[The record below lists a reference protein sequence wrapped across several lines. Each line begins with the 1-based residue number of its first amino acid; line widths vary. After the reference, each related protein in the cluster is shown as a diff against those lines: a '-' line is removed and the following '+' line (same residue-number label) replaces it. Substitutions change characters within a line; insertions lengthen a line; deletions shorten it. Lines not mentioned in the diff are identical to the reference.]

1 MPAEGIGI
9 YPYEETAG
17 NEVSSTYEG
26 RHITVREGELIHP
39 FHADDLVNKGDPVI
53 VCLYS
58 ATHNH
63 ATYGRAVGI
72 ALASATAVTDYIA
85 VDTEGIWMGQVYA
98 DDDNGTQDIEAGD
111 ALFISDDS
119 TGTDA
124 SIAADGTGDAAISK
138 IRDNV
143 LQVPFGYA
151 LGRADAGNAG
161 TMSVKVHWDPRSHL
175 LLDNEKLYFGDGVAA
190 VPDVSLEWTGAALEM
205 LPLGDNIDFLIGD
218 GTNSFD
224 VQIFGDA
231 AANYLL
237 WDSAV
242 STLNIVNTQVPIG
255 DRALD
260 IRATQTNPNSEGL
273 SAYFEGTINGNQ
285 ANVLYNVSSWINVQT
300 GHVGNQWISPYEGGL
315 SCSAGTGTNLT
326 NVAYGAIYGYF
337 GDAKPANMFVV
348 WRINTQPGIGAID
361 AVIHA
366 ANADSIGFQAQGVS
380 ETTVSM
386 GVVPLAYIVGTAA
399 VPGFV
404 RLYADNL

>member
-9 YPYEETAG
+9 YPYEKTAG
-17 NEVSSTYEG
+17 DEVSSTYEG

-143 LQVPFGYA
+143 LQIPFGYA

-224 VQIFGDA
+224 VQIFGMS
-231 AANYLL
+231 ANDYML

-242 STLNIVNTQVPIG
+242 GRLDVFNTTLGADARMVAFVATVAAPAMADGEAAIQELMATTGASGQFV
-255 DRALD
+255 ALASAWINLGAGSEITAD
-260 IRATQTNPNSEGL
+260 LNVHTDGIYDGGATLTTARLSWAKYACMLSTNPLRNNLWELNFVGANSVLDALFFVNDPLLALGL
-273 SAYFEGTINGNQ
+273 VVATPTGGANGSIPFYQ
-285 ANVLYNVSSWINVQT
+285 SGGIAWIRV
-300 GHVGNQWISPYEGGL
+300 
-315 SCSAGTGTNLT
+315 
-326 NVAYGAIYGYF
+326 
-337 GDAKPANMFVV
+337 
-348 WRINTQPGIGAID
+348 
-361 AVIHA
+361 
-366 ANADSIGFQAQGVS
+366 
-380 ETTVSM
+380 
-386 GVVPLAYIVGTAA
+386 
-399 VPGFV
+399 
-404 RLYADNL
+404 YADATT

>member
-161 TMSVKVHWDPRSHL
+161 TMAVKVHWDPRSHL

-224 VQIFGDA
+224 VQIFGMS
-231 AANYLL
+231 ANDYML

-242 STLNIVNTQVPIG
+242 GRLDVINTAVGPDARMIQFHSTVAAPAMTDGEGVINKMLTVTGP
-255 DRALD
+255 
-260 IRATQTNPNSEGL
+260 ATLHIFAE
-273 SAYFEGTINGNQ
+273 
-285 ANVLYNVSSWINVQT
+285 SSWINLGAASECPENMMVRCD
-300 GHVGNQWISPYEGGL
+300 GMWDGGVTFPAAQ
-315 SCSAGTGTNLT
+315 SF
-326 NVAYGAIYGYF
+326 VAYEKYTLSLSADPHWNSLWNLNFNGANTEIDCIFTCNDPGLCLGYAV
-337 GDAKPANMFVV
+337 GGAA
-348 WRINTQPGIGAID
+348 QAAGIG
-361 AVIHA
+361 
-366 ANADSIGFQAQGVS
+366 S
-380 ETTVSM
+380 
-386 GVVPLAYIVGTAA
+386 VPLFSTSDGQLRYVYVHAI
-399 VPGFV
+399 P
-404 RLYADNL
+404 